1 MSAALRI
8 VSEICRG
15 KRLDD
20 EAKASKVERDPCA
33 ESGTHPRM
41 AVGNSVAPPAESAT
55 SLEQG
60 PDGRYQQGSMGQP
73 PPKES
78 SIGALRAELHTAGL
92 RATGPRLAVLRC
104 LHAAPGPVSHGD
116 VATSLAEEGWDR
128 ATVYRNLIDLT
139 EAGILRRN
147 DHGDHTWRF
156 ELRSREMAHVDE
168 EPHPHFMCDACGDVV
183 CLPDEAVQVM
193 PARGTPKA
201 IRKRKY
207 EVQIKGRCDRCA

>member
-15 KRLDD
+15 KRLLD
-20 EAKASKVERDPCA
+20 EAPAPKVERDPCA
-33 ESGTHPRM
+33 ESGTHLKM
-41 AVGNSVAPPAESAT
+41 DVDISAPAPAETAA
-55 SLEQG
+55 SLEQVA
-60 PDGRYQQGSMGQP
+60 DGRYQQSSMGPQS
-73 PPKES
+73 PKES

-139 EAGILRRN
+139 DAGILRRN

-156 ELRSREMAHVDE
+156 ELRSRETAHIAE